1 MPSRRSFAWCRLR
14 SRCSGAFNFGLE
26 AAHSH
31 QRILHARGDT
41 TGREIMRALVAAPSN
56 GNDYGARGS
65 RSPSHHSC
73 DVRYLAS
80 VPGVQGG
87 SEIRR
92 ELRWPV
98 KYDQSHWRCTRSR
111 FCSCGRERM

>member
-1 MPSRRSFAWCRLR
+1 
-14 SRCSGAFNFGLE
+14 
-26 AAHSH
+26 
-31 QRILHARGDT
+31 
-41 TGREIMRALVAAPSN
+41 MRALVAAPSN

-80 VPGVQGG
+80 VPVVQGG
-87 SEIRR
+87 SGIRR

-98 KYDQSHWRCTRSR
+98 KYDQSHWRCTRRR
-111 FCSCGRERM
+111 FATLKWDPVELEQAAARLAYVH